1 MDLVATIKDAW
12 GWVGLNP
19 VQVVG
24 DNSFGNLIVKDNDG
38 RYWRLCPEDLTCTVV
53 AQNRLELDALS
64 QQREFLQHWNMAEL
78 VSQAR
83 SALGAL
89 RPGYKYSLK
98 VPAPLGGEYSA
109 SNLATTPLQELVS
122 LSGSL
127 AEQTAG
133 LPTGSKVRLVVTE

>member
-64 QQREFLQHWNMAEL
+64 QQQEFLHHWNMAEL
-78 VSQAR
+78 VAQAR

-127 AEQTAG
+127 AKQTAG
-133 LPTGSKVRLVVTE
+133 LPAGSKVRLVVTE